1 MKKNEMILR
10 VKNVT
15 KSFPGVKA
23 LKGVNLDIYSGE
35 VHALLGENGAG
46 KSTLMKIILGMYQ
59 PTSGEME
66 YKGEK
71 YMPRT
76 PMTALNM
83 GISMIHQEINLV
95 PTTSVAENVW
105 IGREYRF
112 GNRYFINKQKQE
124 KATEEILGRLGLEIS
139 PSTSVSA
146 LSIAEMQLVEI
157 ARAVSYDSDIIIM
170 DEPTSALT
178 DEEVSRLYDIISAL
192 RFFHS
197 FLLL

>member
-146 LSIAEMQLVEI
+146 LSIAERPLSIFPINSMKFSISVT
-157 ARAVSYDSDIIIM
+157 
-170 DEPTSALT
+170 EPPYSGMGN
-178 DEEVSRLYDIISAL
+178 ISGKE
-192 RFFHS
+192 
-197 FLLL
+197 